1 MRRPPSRLL
10 APLAFALSVLSLSV
24 LSLTAPASA
33 QTDRFVSTA
42 TELRTAVAASQ
53 PGDTIT
59 MADGTWTDTAI
70 SFDTDG
76 LPGDSI
82 TLRAETPG
90 GVILNGRS
98 TLSIGGDYL
107 KVDGLRFE
115 GGALPDGT
123 PVVQFR
129 RSSSDLANHSRL
141 TNCTIVDYNPAN
153 VRTEYK
159 WVSVYG
165 RFNRVDHCYFA
176 NKTNEGAL
184 LVVWLRDPPNDAPP
198 EHRIDHN
205 HVGFRPEFGDN
216 GAETIRIGTSSRSMQ
231 YANVVVERNLFTET
245 NGEIEIISNKSNGN
259 VYRSNTFRRAQGTL
273 TLRHGNDCLVEG
285 NFFLGEEVSG
295 TGGVRIIGEDHRVVN
310 NYFMSLRGT
319 GYRAPLSMVQGV
331 PDSPLNRYF
340 QVKRP
345 LVANNTF
352 VENDRTFVIG
362 VGSSSDQSLPPEEIT
377 VVNNA
382 VQTRLSADIIEIDL
396 EPVGTP
402 DWTGNVFFGRPG
414 DFPAGVTFADPELLP
429 SDDGLFRPSPTSPL
443 IDAASAALAPVL
455 DMDGQPR
462 SAPDVGADEVSADP
476 RTRGPLLPED
486 VGPSYAHGTAGEEAP
501 SLQPSRLAPN
511 FPNPFDSTTV
521 AAFSLQQ
528 PGPATVRLFDISGR
542 QILQVL
548 DGTFPAG
555 TTEFEVDGRALPTG
569 TYLLVLEAEGRYDY
583 RLITLA
589 R

>member
-1 MRRPPSRLL
+1 MRPLVLLALLL
-10 APLAFALSVLSLSV
+10 APLA
-24 LSLTAPASA
+24 PEA
-33 QTDRFVSTA
+33 QTDRFVTTA
-42 TELRTAVAASQ
+42 TELNAALRISD
-53 PGDTIT
+53 PGDTVT
-59 MADGTWTDTAI
+59 MANGTWTDTPI
-70 SFDTDG
+70 VFDRDG
-76 LPGDSI
+76 VEGDSI

-90 GVILNGRS
+90 GVILDGSS

-115 GGALPDGT
+115 NGALPDGT

-176 NKTNEGAL
+176 GKTNEGAL

-205 HVGFRPEFGDN
+205 HFGFRPDFGDN
-216 GAETIRIGTSSRSMQ
+216 GAETIRIGTSTRSMQ
-231 YANVVVERNLFTET
+231 YANVLVERNLFTET

-259 VYRSNTFRRAQGTL
+259 VYRSNTFRRAVGTL

-295 TGGVRIIGEDHRVVN
+295 TGGVRIIGEDHRVIN
-310 NYFMSLRGT
+310 NYFQGLRGT

-331 PDSPLNRYF
+331 EDSPLNRYF

-352 VENDRTFVIG
+352 VDNGRTFVIG
-362 VGSSSDQSLPPEEIT
+362 TGSSSDQSLPPEDIT

-382 VQTRLSADIIEIDL
+382 VQTLLSADIVEVDL
-396 EPVGTP
+396 EPVGAS
-402 DWTGNVFFGRPG
+402 DWSGNVFFGRPG
-414 DFPAGVTFADPELLP
+414 DLPEGVTFADPELEEG
-429 SDDGLFRPSPTSPL
+429 DDGLWRPAPTSPL
-443 IDAASAALAPVL
+443 IDAAVPTFAPAL
-455 DMDGQPR
+455 DMDGQAR
-462 SAPDVGADEVSADP
+462 TTPDVGADEVSPDP
-476 RTRGPLLPED
+476 RTRGPLAPSD
-486 VGPSYAHGTAGEEAP
+486 VGPRYAHGTTTDTRPLARAT
-501 SLQPSRLAPN
+501 RLAPN
-511 FPNPFDSTTV
+511 FPNPFDSTTALSFTLDRPG
-521 AAFSLQQ
+521 AAR
-528 PGPATVRLFDISGR
+528 VRLFDIAGR
-542 QILQVL
+542 EVRTVL
-548 DGTFPAG
+548 DGEFPAG
-555 TTEFEVDGRALPTG
+555 ATEFVIDGMALPTG
-569 TYLLVLEAEGRYDY
+569 TYLVVLQAEGRHDY

>member
-1 MRRPPSRLL
+1 MTRRLL
-10 APLAFALSVLSLSV
+10 AALALVAL
-24 LSLTAPASA
+24 AASAGA
-33 QTDRFVSTA
+33 QTDRYVATA
-42 TELRTAVAASQ
+42 AELSAAIRASQ
-53 PGDTIT
+53 PGDTVT

-70 SFDTDG
+70 DFDRDG
-76 LPGDSI
+76 APADSI
-82 TLRAETPG
+82 RLRAETPG
-90 GVILNGRS
+90 GVVLTGSS
-98 TLSIGGDYL
+98 TLSIAGDYL
-107 KVDGLRFE
+107 VVDGLRFE

-141 TNCTIVDYNPAN
+141 TNCVITDYNPAN
-153 VRTEYK
+153 TRTEYK

-176 NKTNEGAL
+176 RKTNEGAL

-205 HVGFRPEFGDN
+205 HFGFRPEFGDN

-295 TGGVRIIGEDHRVVN
+295 SGGVRIIGEDHRVVN
-310 NYFMSLRGT
+310 NYFMGLRGT

-331 PDSPLNRYF
+331 ENSPLNRYF

-345 LVANNTF
+345 VVAHNTF
-352 VENDRTFVIG
+352 VDNDRTLVIG
-362 VGSSSDQSLPPEEIT
+362 VGSSSDQSLPPQDIT

-382 VQTRLSADIIEIDL
+382 VQTKLSADIVEVDL
-396 EPVGTP
+396 EPVGTS
-402 DWTGNVFFGRPG
+402 DWSGNIFFGRPG
-414 DFPAGVTFADPELLP
+414 DLPEGVTFADPELVEAE
-429 SDDGLFRPSPTSPL
+429 DGLFRPSPTSPL
-443 IDAASAALAPVL
+443 LDAAVAAFAPAT
-455 DMDGQPR
+455 DMDGQAR
-462 SAPDVGADEVSADP
+462 VTPDVGADEVSADP
-476 RTRGPLLPED
+476 RTLGPLSPED
-486 VGPSYAHGTAGEEAP
+486 VGPSYAVATADEDRPERRA
-501 SLQPSRLAPN
+501 SRLAPN
-511 FPNPFDSTTV
+511 VPNPFATTTEL
-521 AAFSLQQ
+521 AFALGRA
-528 PGPATVRLFDISGR
+528 GPAVVRLFDISGR
-542 QILQVL
+542 EVQRVL

-555 TTEFEVDGRALPTG
+555 MTEFTLDGTALPTG
-569 TYLLVLEAEGRYDY
+569 TYLVVLEAEGRADY
-583 RLITLA
+583 RLVTLA